1 MEIHYTPKHGSWLNM
16 AETELS
22 VLAGQCLD
30 RRMDSA
36 EFVASE
42 ARAREAER
50 NRREAKVRWQFTTE
64 DARVKLEKLYPVF
77 KWLDGEPEI

>member
-1 MEIHYTPKHGSWLNM
+1 M

-36 EFVASE
+36 EFVETEVASWQ
-42 ARAREAER
+42 AER
-50 NRREAKVRWQFTTE
+50 NRREARVRWQFTTE
-64 DARVKLEKLYPVF
+64 NARVKLESLYPVIEWF
-77 KWLDGEPEI
+77 DEPLQSGKERDSGEKAAAD